1 MSENDKI
8 DHLVH
13 YKLTF
18 HGQDIFQVYLL
29 ILTVSKLVFI
39 QRELKIFILYVK
51 QKMISMEDY

>member
-18 HGQDIFQVYLL
+18 HGQEIFQVYL
-29 ILTVSKLVFI
+29 LTVSKLVFI

-51 QKMISMEDY
+51 QKMISMENY